1 MKLNKQGYFMLRND
15 ALSNIEYAKEHHLI
29 PQVAYK
35 IAETCYYNGYY
46 EEAEKNFN
54 KCLE

>member
-15 ALSNIEYAKEHHLI
+15 ALSNIEYVKEHHLI
-29 PQVAYK
+29 PQVTYK
-35 IAETCYYNGYY
+35 ISEICYYNGYY